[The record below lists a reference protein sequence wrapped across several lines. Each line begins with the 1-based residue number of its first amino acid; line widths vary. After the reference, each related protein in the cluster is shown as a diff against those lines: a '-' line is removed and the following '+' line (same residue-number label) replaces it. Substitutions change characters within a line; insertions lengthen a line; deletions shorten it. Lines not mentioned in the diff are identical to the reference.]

1 MLLSS
6 VLQQTKCLIRPLFAD
21 DVDVCAFEPSFIR
34 DVVTT
39 LLVSFA
45 EEGEEDQRCHVT
57 LARRYY
63 WKGTNRGDG
72 QTDDKSGL
80 IQLDMYSHVT
90 LKENLHVDTY
100 IKI

>member
-1 MLLSS
+1 M
-6 VLQQTKCLIRPLFAD
+6 
-21 DVDVCAFEPSFIR
+21 VCAFEPSFIR

-45 EEGEEDQRCHVT
+45 EEEKEKEEVERGPEVS
-57 LARRYY
+57 RYLRQAILLERD
-63 WKGTNRGDG
+63 KQGR

-80 IQLDMYSHVT
+80 IQLDMYSHV
-90 LKENLHVDTY
+90 KCSYSPCCY